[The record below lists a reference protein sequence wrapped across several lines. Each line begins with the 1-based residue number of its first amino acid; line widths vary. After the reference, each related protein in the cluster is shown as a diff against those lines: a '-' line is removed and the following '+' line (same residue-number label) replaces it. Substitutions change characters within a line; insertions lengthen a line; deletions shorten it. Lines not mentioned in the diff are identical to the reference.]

1 MTPPFLRP
9 AANKSAGA
17 VNKNSRRTF
26 TAQRLVIP
34 ARRQHERCTMSV
46 LSRSNSHRLH
56 AVSAIASGGLVC
68 VKKAAWLSAAFGVLA
83 ALTVPVATRA
93 TEVPAAVA
101 AGAKGEI
108 MKLHAEG
115 VQIYECK
122 AEAGKAAAWT
132 FREPLAV
139 LMKDGATV
147 GRHYGGPSWELATG
161 GAIVAKVDGQA
172 PGSASGDIKLL
183 RLNVTERR
191 GEGELAK
198 TSVIQRLET
207 HGGAFAGPCATPGAL
222 HLEPYSAEYV
232 FLRD

>member
-1 MTPPFLRP
+1 
-9 AANKSAGA
+9 
-17 VNKNSRRTF
+17 
-26 TAQRLVIP
+26 
-34 ARRQHERCTMSV
+34 MSI
-46 LSRSNSHRLH
+46 LSRSTSHPLH
-56 AVSAIASGGLVC
+56 AVSAIASGGPVSL
-68 VKKAAWLSAAFGVLA
+68 KTTAWLSAAFGVLA
-83 ALTVPVATRA
+83 ALAIPVTARA
-93 TEVPAAVA
+93 AEVPAAVA

-147 GRHYGGPSWELATG
+147 GRHYGGPSWELAAG
-161 GAIVAKVDGQA
+161 GAVVGKVDGQA
-172 PGSASGDIKLL
+172 PGSAPGDIKLL

-191 GEGELAK
+191 GESELAK
-198 TSVIQRLET
+198 ASIIQRLET
-207 HGGAFAGPCATPGAL
+207 RGGAFAGACETPGAL

-232 FLRD
+232 FLGD